1 MSIMTNSNKGHRQ
14 RLREN
19 FLINGLECFHDYEI
33 IEFLLTLET
42 LRKDCK
48 QPAKDVIGK
57 FGSLKTV
64 LEADLKA
71 LKGIKDIGDNNVF
84 GLKITQ
90 DVARRYLADRIVDLD
105 YIAKVY
111 LIRINCILFF
121 RESRQ

>member
-1 MSIMTNSNKGHRQ
+1 MSIIANSNEGHRQ
-14 RLREN
+14 RLREKI
-19 FLINGLECFHDYEI
+19 LKSGLDCFHPS
-33 IEFLLTLET
+33 TSST
-42 LRKDCK
+42 
-48 QPAKDVIGK
+48 G
-57 FGSLKTV
+57 
-64 LEADLKA
+64 
-71 LKGIKDIGDNNVF
+71 IGDNNVI

>member
-1 MSIMTNSNKGHRQ
+1 MSIIANSNKGHRQ
-14 RLREN
+14 RLREKI
-19 FLINGLECFHDYEI
+19 LKSGLDGFHPS
-33 IEFLLTLET
+33 TSST
-42 LRKDCK
+42 
-48 QPAKDVIGK
+48 G
-57 FGSLKTV
+57 
-64 LEADLKA
+64 
-71 LKGIKDIGDNNVF
+71 IGDNNVI

>member
-1 MSIMTNSNKGHRQ
+1 MSIIANSNEGHRQ
-14 RLREN
+14 RLREKI
-19 FLINGLECFHDYEI
+19 LKSGLDCFHPS
-33 IEFLLTLET
+33 TSST
-42 LRKDCK
+42 
-48 QPAKDVIGK
+48 G
-57 FGSLKTV
+57 
-64 LEADLKA
+64 
-71 LKGIKDIGDNNVF
+71 IGDNNII

>member
-1 MSIMTNSNKGHRQ
+1 MALSVFTLTRSSNFFS
-14 RLREN
+14 LW
-19 FLINGLECFHDYEI
+19 
-33 IEFLLTLET
+33 
-42 LRKDCK
+42 K